1 MRIALWLAIVAQF
14 GLILASLILT
24 ALSMPPGASLA
35 EGLAGPLAFAVLTV
49 TFPTVGAICLLRRPS
64 QPVGWLLSVVALGW
78 TLANAAGGYAKYARS
93 GTGPVTLPGV
103 EWALWLTGGS
113 WPIIVS
119 QGVLLFLVLLF
130 PTGSLI
136 SRSWRPVA
144 WLVVGWTALSAIAA
158 AFASGPLEDILD
170 LGIANPAAAPG
181 EAGAVLQAVNG
192 WLLYG
197 FLVLYAVAAYG
208 LVLRFRRSSGAERQQ
223 IKWIAAVAPIGV
235 VLLAVMYGAVAVLGA
250 GSLSSGSQA
259 VDGPALLLVIGG
271 FSSLGLLPVAIGVAI
286 LRHRLYDIDLLI
298 NRTLV
303 YGALT
308 ATLAAA
314 YVGAIALFQVALQSF
329 TQESQLA
336 VAASTLVVAALFQPL
351 RARIQRAVD
360 RRFFRRKY
368 DAQRTVEAFRSR
380 LRDEVDLSRLTD
392 ELEAL
397 VKDSLQPASVRVWL
411 RSEGNSS

>member
-24 ALSMPPGASLA
+24 ALSLPPDASLA
-35 EGLAGPLAFAVLTV
+35 EGLAGSVGFAVLTAI
-49 TFPTVGAICLLRRPS
+49 FPAVGAICLLRRPS

-78 TLANAAGGYAKYARS
+78 TLANAAGGYARYAR
-93 GTGPVTLPGV
+93 TVPDPVTLPGV

-113 WPIIVS
+113 WPILLS

-144 WLVVGWTALSAIAA
+144 WLVVGWTALSTIAA
-158 AFASGPLEDILD
+158 AFASGPLEDILN
-170 LGIANPAAAPG
+170 LGIANPAGAPG
-181 EAGAVLQAVNG
+181 QVGAVLRAING

-197 FLVLYAVAAYG
+197 FLALYAVAAFG
-208 LVLRFRRSSGAERQQ
+208 LLLRFRRSIGVERQQ

-235 VLLAVMYGAVAVLGA
+235 VLMAVVYGTVALIGG
-250 GSLSSGSQA
+250 GSLSTGSQQ
-259 VDGPALLLVIGG
+259 VDGPALLLVVGA
-271 FSSLGLLPVAIGVAI
+271 FLSVGLLPVAIGVAI

-303 YGALT
+303 YGGLT

-314 YVGAIALFQVALQSF
+314 YVGAIALFQIGLQSF
-329 TQESQLA
+329 TRESQLA
-336 VAASTLVVAALFQPL
+336 VAASTLVVAVLFQPL
-351 RARIQRAVD
+351 RSAIQRAVD
-360 RRFFRRKY
+360 RRFYRRKY
-368 DAQRTVEAFRSR
+368 DAAKILEAFGAR
-380 LRDEVDLSRLTD
+380 LRSQVDLATLSAEVVAAARETVQPRQ
-392 ELEAL
+392 A
-397 VKDSLQPASVRVWL
+397 SLWL
-411 RSEGNSS
+411 REVGR